1 MIIIY
6 VTDGYEEINVRD
18 TDMKKTRMKFLVK
31 TVGQCLFYDLKS
43 SINCR
48 NLEELQYKKY
58 AHSICHRVR
67 GNSNNN
73 RHSRNGKKIC
83 AMIKIIMIITISTIN
98 MPIRIKKR
106 IR

>member
-6 VTDGYEEINVRD
+6 VTDGHKEINVRD
-18 TDMKKTRMKFLVK
+18 TDMKKTRMKFFVK
-31 TVGQCLFYDLKS
+31 TVGQCLFYVMKS

-67 GNSNNN
+67 EA
-73 RHSRNGKKIC
+73 IVT
-83 AMIKIIMIITISTIN
+83 IIAIAEMV
-98 MPIRIKKR
+98 RKYVQLQQ
-106 IR
+106 